1 MNDNYRHRKELF
13 VSNLSGT
20 TLYET
25 GSIVI
30 NICAS
35 YFLCQIVKCSI
46 PTLQSYS
53 FVNFLWEHSILVI
66 PMILVSTYFSS
77 ISTVFHG
84 ILWII
89 ALLVYLNKPRVQ
101 MKNVHGDQTRFYS
114 RILENFRGQILIVTC
129 ICILAVDF
137 PAFPRRYAKTE
148 NYGYSG
154 MDLGVGLFALAHG
167 MVSSEARSK
176 SSKFSELILEN
187 AVLLTLGL
195 IRLISIKY
203 FSYAEHISEYGI
215 HWNFFLTLCS
225 MKLIGNGL
233 LHLTKNL
240 PVLIGVSLIVHEWVL
255 LKYFQLEEYLITSD
269 PIRKNFFDANREGIC
284 SLGGYVCLY
293 LIGIYMGRLVIAG
306 ERKHRLKEMSI
317 GFTIATILLCAVSFN
332 PSRKLCNF
340 SYITSTTGLTCM
352 CMAGFS
358 LIQWLLLRKGVS
370 IQSILLE
377 NINRKGL
384 DTFLLANVLTGV
396 INLNVNTIDTSDG
409 IAVLIISIY
418 MFVVTMVAYF
428 FPSIIKLIISLFKR
442 SKK

>member
-1 MNDNYRHRKELF
+1 MNEDYRHRKELF

-30 NICAS
+30 YICAS
-35 YFLCQIVKCSI
+35 YFLCQILKSSY
-46 PTLQSYS
+46 PALQTYS
-53 FVNFLWEHSILVI
+53 LLNCLYEYSILVI
-66 PMILVSTYFSS
+66 PMILVSTSYFSS
-77 ISTVFHG
+77 ISSFFHG
-84 ILWII
+84 ILWTI
-89 ALLVYLNKPRVQ
+89 AIVLYLIKPKSPRKSLPV
-101 MKNVHGDQTRFYS
+101 NHS
-114 RILENFRGQILIVTC
+114 RILENFRGQMLIVTC

-137 PAFPRRYAKTE
+137 PIFPRRYAKTE
-148 NYGYSG
+148 NYGYSR

-176 SSKFSELILEN
+176 SSKFIELILEN
-187 AVLLTLGL
+187 AVLLILGL

-203 FSYAEHISEYGI
+203 FSYAEHVSEYGI

-240 PVLIGVSLIVHEWVL
+240 PVLIGITLAFHELVL
-255 LKYFQLEEYLITSD
+255 LKYLQLEDYLIASD
-269 PIRKNFFDANREGIC
+269 PIRTNFFDANREGIC

-293 LIGIYMGRLVIAG
+293 LIGIYIGRLVIAN
-306 ERKHRLKEMSI
+306 ERDHRWKDMI
-317 GFTIATILLCAVSFN
+317 IRFTIAMMILCAISFN

-340 SYITSTTGLTCM
+340 SYVTSTTGIACM

-377 NINRKGL
+377 NLNRKGL
-384 DTFLLANVLTGV
+384 DAFLLANVLTGV
-396 INLNVNTIDTSDG
+396 INLNVNTLDTSNE
-409 IAVLIISIY
+409 IALMIILIY
-418 MFVVTMVAYF
+418 MLIVTIFAYF
-428 FPSIIKLIISLFKR
+428 SPSLIKLIMQFFKLA
-442 SKK
+442 KH